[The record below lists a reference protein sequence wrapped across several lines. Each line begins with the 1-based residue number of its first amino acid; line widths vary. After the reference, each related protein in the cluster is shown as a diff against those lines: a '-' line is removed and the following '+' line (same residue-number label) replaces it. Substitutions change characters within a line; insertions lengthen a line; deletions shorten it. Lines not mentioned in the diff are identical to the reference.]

1 MKSGQSAGQCYHTPA
16 SLDEPH
22 GKNRV
27 LNMTQADEVKKAQRE
42 ARGTSSKPSE
52 KVGYPENDRR

>member
-1 MKSGQSAGQCYHTPA
+1 MKGGQSAGQCYHTPA

>member
-1 MKSGQSAGQCYHTPA
+1 MKGGQSVGQCYHTPA
-16 SLDEPH
+16 SLDDPH

-27 LNMTQADEVKKAQRE
+27 LTMAQAEEVKKAQRE